1 MEGTG
6 QVVGDISPVIVD
18 SLRVPAVAFGTAW
31 KNSTGA
37 ADRGSLWTK
46 FVSVQDSIT
55 KNTNNY
61 YSLRDSVINEMDSI
75 TKHSGWYYSLR
86 DSVANNMDSIV
97 NHTVRYYAVLDSL
110 FAHRT
115 LIDNHTD
122 SITKQ
127 MGWYY
132 SLRDSVINNMADIV
146 SLGDSIT
153 NHSTNYYS
161 LRDSVRAMTAGT
173 LGDFANKALS
183 NLAGVAINTDLLP
196 SSSNAI
202 GLGSATKMWSD
213 AFIGSGGVINFDNGD
228 VTLTHAANT
237 LTLGGGTLALGSNNL
252 TMTGSLGA
260 TAARVTKGWF
270 ADLEM
275 TNLPSV
281 NGVALTTTVTKLNYL
296 TSITGVIG
304 TVTGKVV
311 LDTSPTLLGTIT
323 ASGADSLLVP
333 IRAYNATTF
342 NNSKRTVSEDSF
354 RDKIETI
361 TAGGL
366 LPVGTEGKTLYSN
379 AGVWTATSN
388 WFYDDVNSYWGIN
401 SATPERTLAIH
412 GVGSGDSKIGLYVNK
427 TGTDQII
434 FGVSNTGSGEN
445 DALMRLYDNGTATV
459 LIAAN
464 NSRGGDSYFNAGG
477 NLANG
482 TNDDLGYKFYNNGTL
497 YNNGAATINGTLA
510 LGANSLTMTGSIG
523 STGSRVTKGWFVN
536 IEVTDSVL
544 VADRAYNATTWN
556 GSNRV
561 PTSNAIR
568 DQIIGLVPTTRVLT
582 INGMDY
588 DLSANRTY
596 NVGNADSTH
605 TLSQFAAT
613 TSAQFAGV
621 ISDEVGLGK
630 VVLDSATTFK
640 GLTTIQSTREG
651 QKLTEVDGKI
661 VVCDGD
667 SRTVGYTGGT
677 AYPYSDHLAL
687 DATYHIYNT
696 ANGGA
701 TLTYWSGVDWKADLA
716 YQNVDK
722 YLANTGVSNIV
733 VIWAGVNDMYVN
745 DVSAT
750 LAYRGIKAYCEQR
763 RQKGWKV
770 IVCTEINCTDASIG
784 DTRRLDF
791 NTLVRNNWT
800 SFADYLCDLGNT
812 SPFNTATSHEN
823 LTYYLA
829 DGVHLTAAG
838 YQVIATTVS
847 SAITAFASYSTAQYK
862 SITLQIYDPATKPV
876 TASNVAQFS
885 VPCGLDGW
893 KLSKVEAH
901 SYTSTGGDII
911 IQVKQSVSEESTVFN
926 RILSDSLY
934 VKHNYYDSK
943 SYYDP
948 TAGPYVINTTYSTV
962 SEGHVL
968 AVDVYYAT
976 NTTRLGL
983 DLRLDF
989 TR

>member
-1 MEGTG
+1 
-6 QVVGDISPVIVD
+6 
-18 SLRVPAVAFGTAW
+18 
-31 KNSTGA
+31 
-37 ADRGSLWTK
+37 
-46 FVSVQDSIT
+46 
-55 KNTNNY
+55 
-61 YSLRDSVINEMDSI
+61 
-75 TKHSGWYYSLR
+75 
-86 DSVANNMDSIV
+86 
-97 NHTVRYYAVLDSL
+97 
-110 FAHRT
+110 
-115 LIDNHTD
+115 
-122 SITKQ
+122 
-127 MGWYY
+127 
-132 SLRDSVINNMADIV
+132 
-146 SLGDSIT
+146 
-153 NHSTNYYS
+153 
-161 LRDSVRAMTAGT
+161 
-173 LGDFANKALS
+173 
-183 NLAGVAINTDLLP
+183 
-196 SSSNAI
+196 
-202 GLGSATKMWSD
+202 MWSD

-237 LTLGGGTLALGSNNL
+237 LTLGGGTLALGANNL
-252 TMTGSLGA
+252 TMTGSIGA
-260 TAARVTKGWF
+260 TGARVTKGWF
-270 ADLEM
+270 
-275 TNLPSV
+275 T
-281 NGVALTTTVTKLNYL
+281 
-296 TSITGVIG
+296 
-304 TVTGKVV
+304 
-311 LDTSPTLLGTIT
+311 
-323 ASGADSLLVP
+323 
-333 IRAYNATTF
+333 
-342 NNSKRTVSEDSF
+342 
-354 RDKIETI
+354 
-361 TAGGL
+361 
-366 LPVGTEGKTLYSN
+366 
-379 AGVWTATSN
+379 
-388 WFYDDVNSYWGIN
+388 
-401 SATPERTLAIH
+401 
-412 GVGSGDSKIGLYVNK
+412 
-427 TGTDQII
+427 
-434 FGVSNTGSGEN
+434 
-445 DALMRLYDNGTATV
+445 
-459 LIAAN
+459 
-464 NSRGGDSYFNAGG
+464 
-477 NLANG
+477 
-482 TNDDLGYKFYNNGTL
+482 
-497 YNNGAATINGTLA
+497 
-510 LGANSLTMTGSIG
+510 
-523 STGSRVTKGWFVN
+523 N

-544 VADRAYNATTWN
+544 VADREYNSVTWN

-568 DQIIGLVPTTRVLT
+568 DQLIGLVPTTRVLT

-588 DLSANRTY
+588 DLSANR
-596 NVGNADSTH
+596 NWSVGDALVSGK
-605 TLSQFAAT
+605 LSQFAAT
-613 TSAQFAGV
+613 TSAEFAGV

-630 VVLDSATTFK
+630 VVLDSAATFK

-677 AYPYSDHLAL
+677 VYPYSDHLAL

-750 LAYRGIKAYCEQR
+750 LAYRGIRAYCEQR

-823 LTYYLA
+823 LTYLA

-876 TASNVAQFS
+876 TASSVAQFS
-885 VPCGLDGW
+885 VPYGLDGW

-911 IQVKQSVSEESTVFN
+911 IQVKQSVSEESMVFN

-948 TAGPYVINTTYSTV
+948 TAGPYVIDPDYATV